1 LLSDQLIVS
10 SSCATIM
17 EGNYEKT
24 PPKGGDIHTSTQLT
38 NTVAVGEK
46 NGTQHDEMDMD
57 RMGKLQQL
65 RVRSCTTLGN
75 TLRH

>member
-1 LLSDQLIVS
+1 
-10 SSCATIM
+10 M
-17 EGNYEKT
+17 ERNYEKAHS
-24 PPKGGDIHTSTQLT
+24 KGGDIHTSTQLT
-38 NTVAVGEK
+38 DTVAVGEK

-65 RVRSCTTLGN
+65 RVRSCTTPGN

>member
-65 RVRSCTTLGN
+65 RVRSCTTHGN